1 MAESANH
8 AVRMLCRVLKVSRS
22 AFYAWRSEPTRRERS
37 DSDLA
42 VHIKGIHRESRGT
55 YGSPRITMALRK
67 EGIHVNRKRVT
78 RLMRE
83 QDVRGIPSRRFRG
96 TTTDSA
102 HDKVV
107 APELLERDFTAAGP
121 NEVWVGDITYL
132 RVGTGWAYLAVL
144 IDLFSRRV
152 VGWSLESH
160 MRTELA
166 ANALRQAL
174 VVRQPAAGLIHHTDR
189 GVQYASDAY
198 TALLANADIVQSMS
212 RKGNCW
218 DNAVSE
224 SFFGTLKQE
233 LVKGR
238 PWYTLMQ
245 ARTAIGNYIHQFY
258 NHQRL
263 HSTIGYCSPV
273 QFESNQRALEREAA

>member
-1 MAESANH
+1 
-8 AVRMLCRVLKVSRS
+8 MLCRVLKVSRS
-22 AFYAWRSEPTRRERS
+22 AFYAWQIEPTRRARS
-37 DSDLA
+37 DSELA
-42 VHIKGIHRESRGT
+42 VHIRGIHRESRGT
-55 YGSPRITMALRK
+55 YGSPRITAALRK
-67 EGIHVNRKRVT
+67 EGIHVNRKRVA
-78 RLMRE
+78 RVIRE
-83 QDVRGIPSRRFRG
+83 QSVRGIPSRRFRG

-102 HDKVV
+102 HSKVV
-107 APELLERDFTAAGP
+107 APELLGRDFTAKSP

-132 RVGTGWAYLAVL
+132 RVGAGWAYLAVL

-152 VGWSLESH
+152 VGWALESH
-160 MRTELA
+160 MRTEFA

-174 VVRQPAAGLIHHTDR
+174 VLRQPAAGLVHHTDR

-212 RKGNCW
+212 RKENCW

-233 LVKGR
+233 LVKGKA
-238 PWYTLMQ
+238 WHTLAE
-245 ARTAIGNYIHQFY
+245 ARTAIGTYTHKFY
-258 NHQRL
+258 NYKRL

-273 QFESNQRALEREAA
+273 QFESNHQAPERETA

>member
-8 AVRMLCRVLKVSRS
+8 TIRMLCRVLQVSRS
-22 AFYAWRSEPTRRERS
+22 AFYAWRAEPKRRQQS
-37 DSDLA
+37 DAELA

-55 YGSPRITMALRK
+55 YGSPRITVALRR
-67 EGIHVNRKRVT
+67 EGIHVNRKRVA
-78 RLMRE
+78 RVMRE
-83 QDVRGIPSRRFRG
+83 QGVRGIPSRRFRG

-107 APELLERDFTAAGP
+107 APERLGRGFTAMRP
-121 NEVWVGDITYL
+121 NQIWVGDITYL
-132 RVGTGWAYLAVL
+132 RVGTAWAYLAVL

-174 VVRQPAAGLIHHTDR
+174 VVRQPDAGLVHHTDR

-198 TALLANADIVQSMS
+198 TALLADAGFVQSMS

-224 SFFGTLKQE
+224 SFFGTLEQE
-233 LVKGR
+233 LIKDK
-238 PWYTLMQ
+238 PWHTLTE

-273 QFESNQRALEREAA
+273 QFESNHRALEREAA